1 MSPTPQRHPASAPIG
16 PVDRLRT
23 AFAGAILL
31 LAAVVGP
38 AATRG
43 RAEEAPAGEV
53 LSFTFASS
61 AIFPGTVRE
70 YWVYVPARYDGKT
83 PACVHVNQDGIQFD
97 APKVF
102 DRLIHEG
109 KMPMT
114 IGVFVMHGRV
124 PAGREGALDRY
135 NRSYEYDGLGSDYA
149 RFLLDELLPDVETRK
164 ASDGRTIVLSKKGA
178 DRSIGGTSSGAIAA
192 FTAAWERPDAFT
204 RVFSGIGTYVGLRG
218 GNEYPTLLRKTEPKP
233 IRVFLQGGEKDLN
246 IYGGDWWIANQAM
259 ERSLAFAGYEVKHAW
274 GDGGHDNRHA
284 TEVFPA
290 AMEWLWSGWPA
301 APGRGAGSTQLQE
314 ILLPGEE
321 WRLVGEGYREIG
333 ELSVDGAGAVA
344 FTDADGAAWRVGDD
358 WKAERAKPGEK
369 PATAGADRG
378 AGIDADGAAAC
389 LSPDRTLL
397 YVADAESH
405 WVYSSSLAP
414 NGAIT
419 NRQRYYHL
427 HVPDDADDA
436 GATGLRVD
444 RDGRLWVATRMGL
457 QVCDQAGRVNCIIP
471 PPAGRVTRLCF
482 AGSGFDNVVVSCGD
496 KLYARKTKVRGMEPF
511 DSAVTPAKPRL

>member
-1 MSPTPQRHPASAPIG
+1 MFPIPQPRPASAPIG
-16 PVDRLRT
+16 PADLLRT
-23 AFAGAILL
+23 ACAGAFLL
-31 LAAVVGP
+31 LAMIVGP
-38 AATRG
+38 AVTRG
-43 RAEEAPAGEV
+43 HAEEPPAGEV
-53 LSFTFASS
+53 LAFTFSS
-61 AIFPGTVRE
+61 STIFPGTVRE
-70 YWVYVPARYDGKT
+70 YWVYVPARYDGRT

-149 RFLLDELLPDVETRK
+149 RFLIDELLPDVETRK
-164 ASDGRTIVLSKKGA
+164 ASDGRPIVLSKKGA

-218 GNEYPTLLRKTEPKP
+218 GNEYPTLLRKSEPKP

-246 IYGGDWWIANQAM
+246 IYGGDWWIANLAM
-259 ERSLAFAGYEVKHAW
+259 ERALVFAGYEVNHAW

-284 TEVFPA
+284 TEVFPE
-290 AMEWLWSGWPA
+290 AMEWLWNGWPA
-301 APGRGAGSTQLQE
+301 APGRGAGSPQLQE
-314 ILLPGEE
+314 ILIPGEE
-321 WRLVGEGYREIG
+321 WRLLGEGYG
-333 ELSVDGAGAVA
+333 AVDELSVDGAGVVS
-344 FTDADGAAWRVGDD
+344 FTGADGTAWRVGEGG
-358 WKAERAKPGEK
+358 KPERAE
-369 PATAGADRG
+369 AGAKG
-378 AGIDADGAAAC
+378 AAVASHPALDTDGGAAC
-389 LSPDRTLL
+389 LSPDRTLS
-397 YVADAESH
+397 YVADEASH
-405 WVYSSSLAP
+405 WVYSSSLAAD
-414 NGAIT
+414 GTAS

-436 GATGLRVD
+436 GASGLRVD

-471 PPAGRVTRLCF
+471 PPEGRITRLCF
-482 AGSGFDNVVVSCGD
+482 AGPGFDTVVVSCGD
-496 KLYARKTKVRGMEPF
+496 KVYARRVKVRGMEAF
-511 DSAVTPAKPRL
+511 DAPVTPAKPRL